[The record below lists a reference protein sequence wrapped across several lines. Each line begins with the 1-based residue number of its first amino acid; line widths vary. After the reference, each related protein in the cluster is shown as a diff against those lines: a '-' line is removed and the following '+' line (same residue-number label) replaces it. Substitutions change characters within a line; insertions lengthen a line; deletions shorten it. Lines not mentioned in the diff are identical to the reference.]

1 MGNTMSILNNK
12 VTIYENLFS
21 KKPYYITVGKA
32 LERIKTGTSK
42 TKVEEIRSLFLKED
56 RNKLKINLPSICFSG
71 EFEERKDSKLK
82 KHSSL
87 VSLDFDQVINIEE
100 RFAQICEND
109 FILSCWLSPSGDGL
123 KALAYIAEPS
133 KHREHYK
140 ALMECFS
147 DLDEMNI
154 NEARVCFE
162 SYDPNIHINAN
173 PTPFK
178 KLVIVDKIQV
188 QAKIE
193 SENQIINNI
202 FAWITKK
209 GHAFVSGERNIF
221 LFKFAS
227 ACCRFGVDKYTCNS
241 YLLSNY
247 VHSDSSFKQSECE
260 RTVDSAYRVNKDKF
274 GSAEFSNE
282 TLVDKKTSSEIEII
296 NDIPEDGK
304 PIDVIYAEDVMGD
317 VIDLYDNGYENLNGI
332 GVPEIDTIF
341 KLKKGEITLLTGYG
355 NQGKST
361 VFKWYFLMRA
371 ILYGE
376 KYCFFSPEDAPAH
389 EFYFHASEMLLACNL
404 APQNRF
410 RASKQELIKAQEFI
424 NQHFFFVYPKDVA
437 PSPEYVKEK
446 FLQMI
451 IVEKVDGIL
460 IDPFNQLDNDYKGSL
475 GRDKYLESFLSS
487 YAKFSRDNHVF
498 GCIVAHPKNP
508 RNKNGDGNYDC
519 PEVFD
524 VADGAM
530 WNNKMD
536 DILVYH
542 RPQAWTHPES
552 TECELHSKKIRRQYK
567 AKKGMALFHYDRATR
582 RYIFDGI
589 DPMGDALKRKGIIFK
604 IESKSEFEI
613 EINQNGYP
621 ASWG

>member
-1 MGNTMSILNNK
+1 VSILNNK

-21 KKPYYITVGKA
+21 KTPYYITVGKA
-32 LERIKTGTSK
+32 LERIKNGTSK
-42 TKVEEIRSLFLKED
+42 DKVLEIRSLFLKED

-71 EFEERKDSKLK
+71 EFEERKDTKLK
-82 KHSSL
+82 KHSGF
-87 VSLDFDQVINIEE
+87 VSLDFDQVVNIEE

-109 FILSCWLSPSGDGL
+109 FILACWLSPSGDGL
-123 KALAYIAEPS
+123 KALAYIAEPK

-140 ALMECFS
+140 ALMEVFS
-147 DLDEMNI
+147 DLDEVNI

-162 SYDPNIHINAN
+162 SYDPNIHINEN
-173 PTPFK
+173 PSTFK
-178 KLVIVDKIQV
+178 KFIVVDKVEV
-188 QAKIE
+188 QTKIE
-193 SENQIINNI
+193 SENQIINNL
-202 FAWITKK
+202 FTWLTKK

-221 LFKFAS
+221 LYKFAS
-227 ACCRFGVDKYTCNS
+227 ACCRFGVDKYTCNN
-241 YLLSNY
+241 YMLSNY
-247 VHSDSSFKQSECE
+247 VQGDSTFKQTECE
-260 RTVDSAYRVNKDKF
+260 RTVNSAYKSNQSKF
-274 GSAEFSNE
+274 GTAEFSNE
-282 TLVDKKTSSEIEII
+282 TLVDKKTRSEVEII
-296 NDIPEDGK
+296 SDIPEDGK
-304 PIDVIYAEDVMGD
+304 PIDVIYAEDVMSD
-317 VIDLYDNGYENLNGI
+317 IMELYHKGYENLKGI
-332 GVPEIDTIF
+332 GVAEIDAIF

-389 EFYFHASEMLLACNL
+389 EFYFHALEMLLACNL
-404 APQNRF
+404 APQNRY
-410 RASKQELIKAQEFI
+410 RASEQEVIKAQEFI
-424 NQHFFFVYPKDVA
+424 NKHFFFVYPKDVA
-437 PSPEYVKEK
+437 PSPEYIKEK

-460 IDPFNQLDNDYKGSL
+460 IDPFNQLDNDYKNSL

-487 YAKFSRDNHVF
+487 YAKFSRDNYVF

-508 RNKNGDGNYDC
+508 RSKNSEGNYDC

-542 RPQAWTHPES
+542 RPQAWSHPEA
-552 TECELHSKKIRRQYK
+552 TECELHSKKVRRQYK
-567 AKKGMALFHYDRATR
+567 AKKGTALFNYDRATR
-582 RYIFDGI
+582 RYIFDGV
-589 DPMGDALKRKGIIFK
+589 DPMGEALLKNGISFK
-604 IESKSEFEI
+604 VESSFKV
-613 EINQNGYP
+613 EINENGFP
-621 ASWG
+621 TLWE

>member
-1 MGNTMSILNNK
+1 MGNTMNILNNK

-21 KKPYYITVGKA
+21 KKPYHITIGKA
-32 LERIKTGTSK
+32 LERIKSGVSK
-42 TKVEEIRSLFLKED
+42 DKVLEIRSMFLKED
-56 RNKLKINLPSICFSG
+56 RNKIKVNLPSICFSG
-71 EFEERKDSKLK
+71 EFNERKDDKLI
-82 KHSSL
+82 KHSEV

-100 RFAQICEND
+100 RFAEICEND
-109 FILSCWLSPSGDGL
+109 FIVACWISPSGDGL
-123 KALAYIAEPS
+123 KALARIAEPK
-133 KHREHYK
+133 KHREHYR
-140 ALMECFS
+140 ALMKDFP

-162 SYDPNIHINAN
+162 SYDPNIHVNSN
-173 PTPFK
+173 PTPYK
-178 KLVIVDKIQV
+178 KLIIVDKVQV
-188 QAKIE
+188 QKKIE
-193 SENQIINNI
+193 SDNQIINNL
-202 FAWITKK
+202 FTWITKK
-209 GHAFVSGERNIF
+209 GNAFVDGERNSFIY
-221 LFKFAS
+221 KFSS
-227 ACCRFGVDKYTCNS
+227 ACCRFGVEKHICND
-241 YLLSNY
+241 YLISNY
-247 VHSDSSFKQSECE
+247 VATDSTFGQAECE
-260 RTVDSAYRVNKDKF
+260 KAVNSAYGSPKNIF

-282 TLVDKKTSSEIEII
+282 RLVDKVTKTEIEILSE
-296 NDIPEDGK
+296 IPEDGK
-304 PIDVIYAEDVMGD
+304 PTDVIYAEDVVGD
-317 VIDLYDNGYENLNGI
+317 IMNLYHNGYENLKGI
-332 GVPEIDTIF
+332 GVPEIDAIF

-371 ILYGE
+371 ILYDE

-389 EFYFHASEMLLACNL
+389 EFYFHALEMLLACNL
-404 APQNRF
+404 APQNKN
-410 RASKQELIKAQEFI
+410 RASEQEVLKAQEFI
-424 NQHFFFVYPKDVA
+424 NEHFFFVYPKDVA
-437 PSPEYVKEK
+437 PSPEYIKEK

-508 RNKNGDGNYDC
+508 RAKNSDGDYDC

-542 RPQAWTHPES
+542 RPQAWSNPEA

-567 AKKGMALFHYDRATR
+567 AKKGVAQFDYNRLSR
-582 RYIFDGI
+582 RYIFDGV
-589 DPMGDALKRKGIIFK
+589 DPMGDALLKNGISF
-604 IESKSEFEI
+604 KSENSFKL
-613 EINQNGYP
+613 EINENGFP
-621 ASWG
+621 TLWE